1 MRGVVRIVVW
11 VLVALLAA
19 AVLWLRGCGAH
30 RHLGS
35 LVLPPGFSIA
45 PYADSVPDARSL
57 ALGDRGTVF
66 VGSRDAGVV
75 YALRDTNRDGKADEV
90 FPVLQS
96 LGVPN
101 GVAFRDGA
109 LYVAEVSRI
118 LRYDSIETRLRRP
131 PAPVDVTDRLPRE
144 GHHGWRY
151 IG

>member
-1 MRGVVRIVVW
+1 MSMRRVIRITVW
-11 VLVALLAA
+11 GGLALLAA
-19 AVLWLRGCGAH
+19 AVLWLRGCGTA
-30 RHLGS
+30 RQLDALRVPS
-35 LVLPPGFSIA
+35 GFRIA
-45 PYADSVPDARSL
+45 LYADSVPDARSL

-75 YALRDTNRDGKADEV
+75 YALRDTNRDGKADLV
-90 FPVLQS
+90 FPVLKH

-131 PAPVDVTDRLPRE
+131 P
-144 GHHGWRY
+144 
-151 IG
+151 